1 MPEHLATARG
11 FMRAHGYERPL
22 VAGEHNGPTLFDFPA
37 ATAELERSMAA
48 AFAAPDGPV
57 RMSTDELAAQVAAD
71 SPDRRALRDLYARR
85 DELPPELRLFLADE
99 PVPTQ
104 ALRDRIAGRQLAQR
118 VLLALAGGVDTLV
131 CWSLAPEVPDY
142 ADPYNVMDLMFGR
155 LPLMDFAGGRIAQV
169 RPAGEAHRRLAGL
182 LRGADRVDR
191 VELGDPELYAF
202 RIHRGSGPTGS
213 PVWARGDVLAEGPP
227 PRPVRLPWAVEHAT
241 AVDVLGAS
249 RPTRCADGTV
259 RLDADGTPVSSTAEV
274 AR

>member
-1 MPEHLATARG
+1 
-11 FMRAHGYERPL
+11 MRAPGYERPL

-37 ATAELERSMAA
+37 ATAELQRSMAA
-48 AFAAPDGPV
+48 AFAAPDGGPV
-57 RMSTDELAAQVAAD
+57 RMSTDELAAQVAAE

-85 DELPPELRLFLADE
+85 DELPPQLRLFLADA
-99 PVPTQ
+99 PARTQ
-104 ALRDRIAGRQLAQR
+104 ALRDRIACRQLAQR

-155 LPLMDFAGGRIAQV
+155 LPLMDFAGGRIVRV
-169 RPAGEAHRRLAGL
+169 RPEGEAHRRLAGL

-191 VELGDPELYAF
+191 IDAGDPDLYAL
-202 RIHRGSGPTGS
+202 RIHAGASRPDRLA
-213 PVWARGDVLAEGPP
+213 VWARGDVLAEEPP
-227 PRPVRLPWAVEHAT
+227 PRPVRLPWAGEHAT

-249 RPTRCADGTV
+249 RPARCADGTV
-259 RLDADGTPVSSTAEV
+259 SLDADGTPVFLTAEV